1 MGRKRSLPALSVQ
14 APYGSMIISGKK
26 RIETRTY
33 GFPAKYL
40 GQDIFLVETPGKNKS
55 LKSHVLGIIRIRK
68 FWAYKDKETF
78 RKDERLHLVE
88 EGSLWDWQKSK
99 PKWAWEIEVVSKFSS
114 PKSFTS
120 KLGIRFTQKLEV

>member
-1 MGRKRSLPALSVQ
+1 
-14 APYGSMIISGKK
+14 MIISRKK

-33 GFPAKYL
+33 GFPEKYL
-40 GQDIFLVETPGKNKS
+40 GKDLFLVETPGKNKL
-55 LKSHVLGIIRIRK
+55 LKSTVVGVIRVRK

-99 PKWAWEIEVVSKFSS
+99 PKWAWEIEVVSKFTR
-114 PKSFTS
+114 PKSFTTR
-120 KLGIRFTQKLEV
+120 LGIRFTQKLEA